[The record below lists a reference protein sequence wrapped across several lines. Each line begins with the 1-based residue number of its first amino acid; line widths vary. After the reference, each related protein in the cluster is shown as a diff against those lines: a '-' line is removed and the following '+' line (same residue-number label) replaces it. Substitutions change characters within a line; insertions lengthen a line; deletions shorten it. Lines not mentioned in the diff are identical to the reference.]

1 MRLLC
6 TCVLMA
12 TFVCPPLVAAPV
24 DVIFDTDMGND
35 VDDALALGLLHA
47 LESRGECRLL
57 AVTLTK
63 DHLLAAAF
71 TDAVNTFY
79 GRGDIP
85 IGAIR
90 GGPTPKQEKY
100 LGVADQRDEGRLR
113 YPHDLMSGA
122 DAPDATALLRRVLA
136 GRPDN
141 SVVFVQVGFSSNL
154 ARLLDSPPDE
164 ISPLSGRDLVA
175 AKGRLLSMMAGAF
188 QPIGGNRHLEY
199 NVVEDIPAAKQLAE
213 RWPTPI
219 VWSGFEIGVAIP
231 YPAVSIEQ
239 DYRYLAHHPLAEAY
253 VAYEPP
259 PHCRPTWDLT
269 SVLHAIRPDRGYF
282 GVSEPG
288 RVVVE
293 DDGGTRFEP
302 VADGRHRYLMVSP
315 EQATRATE
323 VFAALCSEPPTG
335 R

>member
-1 MRLLC
+1 MRSLC
-6 TCVLMA
+6 LILAAVISSA
-12 TFVCPPLVAAPV
+12 PAIAAPV

-47 LESRGECRLL
+47 LQSRGECRLL

-63 DHLLAAAF
+63 DHPLAAAF

-79 GRGDIP
+79 GRGDVP
-85 IGAIR
+85 IGVIR
-90 GGPTPKQEKY
+90 GGPTPDQGKY
-100 LGVADQRDEGRLR
+100 LGVAERRDDGRLR
-113 YPHDLMSGA
+113 YPHDLAGGA
-122 DAPDATALLRRVLA
+122 EAPEATALLRRVLA
-136 GRPDN
+136 GRPDT
-141 SVVFVQVGFSSNL
+141 SVAFVQVGFSSNL
-154 ARLLDSPPDE
+154 ARLLDSPPDD

-175 AKGRLLSMMAGAF
+175 AKGRLLAVMAGAF
-188 QPIGGNRHLEY
+188 TLIGGGRHLEY
-199 NVVEDIPAAKQLAE
+199 NVVQDIPAAKRLAE
-213 RWPTPI
+213 RWPTPV
-219 VWSGFEIGVAIP
+219 VWSGFEIGIAIP
-231 YPAVSIEQ
+231 YPAVSIER
-239 DYRYLAHHPLAEAY
+239 DYGYVAHHPLVDSY

-282 GVSEPG
+282 GLSEPG

-302 VADGRHRYLMVSP
+302 AADGRHRYLIASP
-315 EQATRATE
+315 EQAARVAE
-323 VFAALCSEPPTG
+323 VFTALCSEPPSS